1 MSQPAGEGIE
11 IPGEAKPNY
20 EEAARSKGWRP
31 KEEFEGD
38 QSSWVDAEEFI
49 KREPLFEKIRS
60 QSKEVRELRKT
71 VESMA
76 NHYHKQVEASVKRE
90 LTALQNKRRDAIEL
104 GDVKKVEEIDQQIEE
119 TKQEAAVT
127 AKEEKSEVPE
137 EITTWIEENKWYKDN
152 EDMREFAVAYNLQ
165 YLKRNP
171 GQLTESLVKTAEAV
185 KRAFPEEYE
194 KSQGGNKKRSTP
206 PQVEAPDGAASSG
219 GKKSYSV
226 SRLSEEQKLVYKQMV
241 TTHKVL
247 SHDEYFKS
255 LEEIGELR

>member
-1 MSQPAGEGIE
+1 
-11 IPGEAKPNY
+11 
-20 EEAARSKGWRP
+20 
-31 KEEFEGD
+31 
-38 QSSWVDAEEFI
+38 
-49 KREPLFEKIRS
+49 
-60 QSKEVRELRKT
+60 
-71 VESMA
+71 MA

-90 LTALQNKRRDAIEL
+90 LAALQNKRRDAIEL